1 MISTFIF
8 AAAVVAEV
16 SGMRCVVVVVVDDAL
31 FQ

>member
-16 SGMRCVVVVVVDDAL
+16 SGMRCVVVVDDAL

>member
-16 SGMRCVVVVVVDDAL
+16 SGMRCVVVVVDDAL